1 MADSQDGACSG
12 PPGFHGER
20 LRLARLFRGMTLEEL
35 GARVAA
41 TRQYMHQIETAAG
54 KVPTAEMVDALAV
67 VLGVLPTF
75 FNQPLPGG
83 IAPEHC
89 HFRKQATTPQTVVQQ
104 VLARGTLLDMVVDAI
119 AQEVELPRVNFPQ
132 IPAAAFREVEVAA
145 EAARLHWG
153 LGLCGPVQSVTRVV
167 EGAGAIVTHFPGLS
181 ERLDALSMHR
191 PRPLIVRST
200 AKSSLVR
207 LRFDLAHE
215 CGHLVMHQGVETG
228 DSETEAQANRFASAF
243 LLPAR
248 AFAAEF
254 PRRGRYLD
262 WTALYALKR
271 RWGVSVR
278 AIVRRAYDLEIIDAA
293 QYRTANVHLVRAGQA
308 RGEPGDNDW
317 PWPEEPELLSLA
329 LAALEQESQGA
340 ILGLARSLG
349 FARAFENL
357 IGVAVPSP
365 DRFGGAEEPLGSSFQ
380 IVSRTE
386 KGAGVRQS
394 GTPPANQNSDPRQ
407 FRGHSVD

>member
-1 MADSQDGACSG
+1 MMDADRPPVGRRAKTFGTHEVAPSG
-12 PPGFHGER
+12 VAEFRGER

-35 GARVAA
+35 GTRVAA
-41 TRQYMHQIETAAG
+41 TRQYMHQLETVAG
-54 KVPTAEMVDALAV
+54 KVPTTEMTDALAA

-75 FNQPLPGG
+75 FAQPLLGG

-89 HFRKQATTPQTVVQQ
+89 HFRKQATTPQSVVQQ
-104 VLARGTLLDMVVDAI
+104 VLARGTLLDMAVAALAGEVD
-119 AQEVELPRVNFPQ
+119 LPPVDFPQ
-132 IPAAAFREVEVAA
+132 ILAANFREIEGAA
-145 EAARLHWG
+145 ETCRRHWG
-153 LGLCGPVQSVTRVV
+153 LGLGGPIRSMTRVV

-200 AKSSLVR
+200 AKRSVVR

-228 DSETEAQANRFASAF
+228 DSETEAQAHRFASAF

-248 AFAAEF
+248 AFATEF
-254 PRRGRYLD
+254 PRRGRYMD
-262 WTALYALKR
+262 WTALFALKR

-278 AIVRRAYDLEIIDAA
+278 AIARRAYDLEMIDAA

-317 PWPEEPELLSLA
+317 PWPEEPELLAAA
-329 LAALEQESQGA
+329 LAAIEEETPGA
-340 ILGLARSLG
+340 VLRLAASLGLAR
-349 FARAFENL
+349 AFDGLVGVL
-357 IGVAVPSP
+357 IPAQRTS
-365 DRFGGAEEPLGSSFQ
+365 AEPEKPLGSAFR
-380 IVSRTE
+380 IVTGIERDSE
-386 KGAGVRQS
+386 
-394 GTPPANQNSDPRQ
+394 P
-407 FRGHSVD
+407 